1 MRTAKIFSA
10 LLIVVFLAGCSWF
23 PEPKDETEGWSASRI
38 YSAGK
43 TAMQEEDYEQAVKY
57 FEILESRYPF
67 GRYAQQAQLE
77 VAYAYYKYDEPES
90 AIAAADRFI
99 KLHPRHPHVDYAY
112 YLKGL
117 INFNRNTGL
126 VERLFP
132 QDRSTRDPAT
142 ARQAFFDFRDLVQKY
157 PQSRYAQ
164 DAAKR
169 MHYLRNTLAKYEVN
183 VAQYYLRRGAN
194 AAAANR
200 AKYVV
205 EHYQGAAA
213 VPDALVVMAQAY
225 RNMGLEKLAGDAQRV
240 LDASYPNYTAQTE
253 EGHWWWPF

>member
-1 MRTAKIFSA
+1 MRTAKFFA
-10 LLIVVFLAGCSWF
+10 LFLALVFVTGCSWF
-23 PEPKDETEGWSASRI
+23 PEPKDETAGWSASQI
-38 YSAGK
+38 YTAGK
-43 TAMQEEDYEQAVKY
+43 TALREGDYEQAVKY

-90 AIAAADRFI
+90 AVAAADRFI

-117 INFNRNTGL
+117 VNFNRSSGL
-126 VERLFP
+126 AERLFP
-132 QDRSTRDPAT
+132 QDPSTRDPGS
-142 ARQAFFDFRDLVQKY
+142 ARQAFFDFRELVQKY
-157 PQSRYAQ
+157 PDSRYAQ

-169 MHYLRNTLAKYEVN
+169 MHFLRTTLAKYELN

-194 AAAANR
+194 VAAANR

-205 EHYQGAAA
+205 EHYDGAP
-213 VPDALVVMAQAY
+213 VMPDALIVLAEAY
-225 RNMGLEKLAGDAQRV
+225 RKMGFEDLARDAERV
-240 LDASYPNYTAQTE
+240 LDANYPDYTAQSE
-253 EGHWWWPF
+253 QRGWWPF

>member
-1 MRTAKIFSA
+1 MRTAKFFA
-10 LLIVVFLAGCSWF
+10 LFLALAFFSGCSWL

-43 TAMQEEDYEQAVKY
+43 NALNEGDYETAVRY

-117 INFNRNTGL
+117 ANFNRNSGL

-132 QDRSTRDPAT
+132 QDPSTRDPAS
-142 ARQAFFDFRDLVQKY
+142 ARQAFFDFRELVQKY

-169 MHYLRNTLAKYEVN
+169 MHYLRNNLAQHEVN
-183 VAQYYLRRGAN
+183 VAKYYLRRGAN
-194 AAAANR
+194 VAAANR
-200 AKYVV
+200 AEYVV
-205 EHYQGAAA
+205 EHYDGSAM
-213 VPDALVVMAQAY
+213 VPEALTVMSEAY
-225 RNMGLEKLAGDAQRV
+225 RNMDMEQLAADAERV
-240 LDASYPNYTAQTE
+240 LNANYPNYTAQSDE
-253 EGHWWWPF
+253 SGWWPF